1 VLQVHL
7 SWAEDDETALDI
19 AHDQWRSNVFAP
31 DVNWNL
37 DHVSLFD
44 EASKHVPREAM
55 QGPVLISSDPGRHVA
70 WLHDLVELGFDEVY
84 LHHVG
89 QEQRRWLEVF
99 GAEVLPQLDVT
110 PRVAAA

>member
-1 VLQVHL
+1 
-7 SWAEDDETALDI
+7 
-19 AHDQWRSNVFAP
+19 
-31 DVNWNL
+31 
-37 DHVSLFD
+37 
-44 EASKHVPREAM
+44 M